1 MIIAPSILSMDFSS
15 MESQLNQ
22 VKEGGAA
29 WLHFDVMDGHFVRN
43 LTFGPDLLKG
53 VRKLSDLVMD
63 VHIMVEDPAYFAP
76 VFMDAGADGIT
87 FHIEACKDLDEVRS
101 ILAMIRS
108 KNKRAGISLRPQ
120 TPIESLYPILDEC
133 DMVLIMSVNP
143 GFGGQAFIEDSLK
156 RIAELRDEIQRRGL
170 SVLIE
175 VDGGINKTT
184 GKACQDAGADVLV
197 AGSYVFKNDIPEAIR
212 SLM

>member
-15 MESQLNQ
+15 MENQLNQ

-101 ILAMIRS
+101 ILSLIRS

-156 RIAELRDEIQRRGL
+156 RISELRQEIQRRGL

-197 AGSYVFKNDIPEAIR
+197 AGSYVFKNDIPEAIG